1 MGCILKDLA
10 IWNYTGVQGFFVC
23 DSLTEHWWYN
33 AGIYITFSDWS
44 FSPCADT
51 EEHHCKQKR
60 PRQHC

>member
-1 MGCILKDLA
+1 MDCILYDLA
-10 IWNYTGVQGFFVC
+10 IWNYTGVQGFLFVA
-23 DSLTEHWWYN
+23 EHRWYD
-33 AGIYITFSDWS
+33 AGIYTAFSYWS